1 MTIKKNKYSIVSNHK
16 PMYKFILTLF
26 FCGTMLFAFGQQDEQ
41 YTQFMYFKPGY
52 NPGAVGS
59 NDAPCFSLIAR
70 NQWIGF
76 EGAPQAQLLSFNM
89 PVFNKRVGIGANII
103 RQTIGITERYSAETL
118 YAYRIPIG
126 RGVLGMGLQASV
138 RFIRMNFSRAESIQP
153 SSQDDAIPGDIQSKY
168 VPNFGAG
175 LYYSNQRYYVG
186 ISVPRLLENN
196 IDLADSGQTLSK
208 EVRHVY
214 AMAGILIDLGDHVQM
229 QPQVLLKYVPGAPFD
244 GDANLN
250 FIFAEKFTTG
260 VSYRLGGSKRS
271 GIGESVSAV
280 LGMQLSESI
289 LFGLSYDF
297 TLSELQKYNSGTI
310 EGVFRY
316 CIGGRSQGNEYVS
329 PRFF

>member
-1 MTIKKNKYSIVSNHK
+1 MH
-16 PMYKFILTLF
+16 KFILTLF
-26 FCGTMLFAFGQQDEQ
+26 FLSLLLAAFGQQEEQ
-41 YTQFMYFKPGY
+41 FTQFMYYKSGY
-52 NPGAVGS
+52 NPASVGS

-76 EGAPQAQLLSFNM
+76 EGAPQAQLISFNM
-89 PVFNKRVGIGANII
+89 PVFNKRVGIGANVI
-103 RQTIGITERYSAETL
+103 RQTIGITEKYSAETL
-118 YAYRIPIG
+118 YAYRIPLG
-126 RGVLGMGLQASV
+126 RGILGIGLQASV
-138 RFIRMNFSRAESIQP
+138 RFIRMNFSQAESIQP
-153 SSQDDAIPGDIQSKY
+153 SAQDDAIPGDIQSKY

-186 ISVPRLLENN
+186 ISAPRLLENN
-196 IDLADSGQTLSK
+196 IDLADSDATISK
-208 EVRHVY
+208 EVRHIY
-214 AMAGILIDLGDHVQM
+214 AMGGILIDLGDHVQM
-229 QPQVLLKYVPGAPFD
+229 QPQVLLKYVMGAPFD

-260 VSYRLGGSKRS
+260 ISYRLGGSKRT
-271 GIGESVSAV
+271 GIGESVSVV

-289 LFGLSYDF
+289 LFGLSYDL
-297 TLSELQKYNSGTI
+297 TLSELKNYNSGTV

>member
-1 MTIKKNKYSIVSNHK
+1 MH
-16 PMYKFILTLF
+16 KFILTLF
-26 FCGTMLFAFGQQDEQ
+26 FLSLLLAAFGQQEEQ
-41 YTQFMYFKPGY
+41 FTQFMYYKSGY
-52 NPGAVGS
+52 NPASVGS

-76 EGAPQAQLLSFNM
+76 EGAPQAQLISFNM

-103 RQTIGITERYSAETL
+103 RQTIGITEKYSAETL
-118 YAYRIPIG
+118 YAYRIPLG
-126 RGVLGMGLQASV
+126 RGILGIGLQASV
-138 RFIRMNFSRAESIQP
+138 RFIRMNFSQAESIQP
-153 SSQDDAIPGDIQSKY
+153 SAQDDAIPGDIQSKY

-186 ISVPRLLENN
+186 ISAPRLLENN
-196 IDLADSGQTLSK
+196 IDLADSDATISK
-208 EVRHVY
+208 EVRHIY
-214 AMAGILIDLGDHVQM
+214 AMGGILIDLGDHVQM
-229 QPQVLLKYVPGAPFD
+229 QPQVLLKYVTGAPFD

-260 VSYRLGGSKRS
+260 ISYRLGGSKRT
-271 GIGESVSAV
+271 GIGESVSVV

-289 LFGLSYDF
+289 LFGLSYDL
-297 TLSELQKYNSGTI
+297 TLSELKNYNSGTV

>member
-1 MTIKKNKYSIVSNHK
+1 MQRLIFS
-16 PMYKFILTLF
+16 LLF
-26 FCGTMLFAFGQQDEQ
+26 SCLCLLGFSQQEEQ

-52 NPGAVGS
+52 NPGAAGS

-70 NQWIGF
+70 NQWIGL

-103 RQTIGITERYSAETL
+103 RQTIGITEKYSAETL
-118 YAYRIPIG
+118 YSYRIPVG
-126 RGVLGMGLQASV
+126 RGILGMGLQASV

-153 SSQDDAIPGDIQSKY
+153 SAQDDAIPGDIQSKY

-186 ISVPRLLENN
+186 LSVPRLLENN
-196 IDLADSGQTLSK
+196 IDLADSDETIST
-208 EVRHVY
+208 EVRHIY
-214 AMAGILIDLGDHVQM
+214 AMAGILIDLNDFVQM

-260 VSYRLGGSKRS
+260 ISYRLGGSKRS

-280 LGMQLSESI
+280 LGIQLSESI

-297 TLSELQKYNSGTI
+297 TLSELKNYNSGTV

>member
-1 MTIKKNKYSIVSNHK
+1 MH
-16 PMYKFILTLF
+16 KFILTLF
-26 FCGTMLFAFGQQDEQ
+26 FLSLLLAAFGQQEEQ
-41 YTQFMYFKPGY
+41 FTQFMYYKSGY
-52 NPGAVGS
+52 NPASVGS

-76 EGAPQAQLLSFNM
+76 EGAPQAQLISFNM

-103 RQTIGITERYSAETL
+103 RQTIGITEKYSAETL
-118 YAYRIPIG
+118 YAYRIPLG
-126 RGVLGMGLQASV
+126 RGILGIGLQASV
-138 RFIRMNFSRAESIQP
+138 RFIRMNFSQAESIQP
-153 SSQDDAIPGDIQSKY
+153 STQDDAIPGDIQSKY

-186 ISVPRLLENN
+186 ISAPRLLENN
-196 IDLADSGQTLSK
+196 IDLADSDATISK
-208 EVRHVY
+208 EVRHIY
-214 AMAGILIDLGDHVQM
+214 AMGGILIDLGDHVQM
-229 QPQVLLKYVPGAPFD
+229 QPQVLLKYVTGAPFD

-260 VSYRLGGSKRS
+260 ISYRLGGSKRT
-271 GIGESVSAV
+271 GIGESVSVV

-289 LFGLSYDF
+289 LFGLSYDL
-297 TLSELQKYNSGTI
+297 TLSELKNYNSGTV